1 MSKPKAVAPRIE
13 KDIHELRAIVLTMAG
28 FVEESVDTSMKALVL
43 RDKSLLLQIFR
54 IEVEVNQLHKKI
66 DGVCFRI
73 LACQSPVGSYLRLI
87 FAIIK
92 INVDLERMGDLVRN
106 NSYAI
111 EEYLQASPNLIVQQ
125 IREMATT
132 VMHMI
137 RDGFD
142 AFMESDIERALRVLS
157 LDDSVDKFR
166 NRLSEE
172 LRENLQ
178 HPVSDFKSTM
188 ALLSVIRNMERLA
201 DHATNIA
208 EEVIFFLTGS
218 DVRHDPEYRLKQ
230 DRSKQ
235 GGMR

>member
-1 MSKPKAVAPRIE
+1 MSKSKAVAPRIE
-13 KDIHELRAIVLTMAG
+13 RDIHELRALVLTMAG
-28 FVEESVDTSMKALVL
+28 YVEESVDTSMKALVL
-43 RDKSLLLQIFR
+43 RDKSLLAQIHQ
-54 IEVEVNQLHKKI
+54 IEFEVNRLHKKI

-111 EEYLQASPNLIVQQ
+111 EDYLNSSPNLVVQQ

-132 VMHMI
+132 VMQML

-142 AFMESDIERALRVLS
+142 AFMESNIERALRVLS

-166 NRLSEE
+166 NRLREE
-172 LRENLQ
+172 LSETLR
-178 HPVSDFKSTM
+178 HPINDFNSTM

-218 DVRHDPEYRLKQ
+218 DVRHNKDFRT
-230 DRSKQ
+230 KQ
-235 GGMR
+235 GGTL

>member
-1 MSKPKAVAPRIE
+1 MSKIRPVAPRTE
-13 KDIHELRAIVLTMAG
+13 KDIHELRALVLTMAG
-28 FVEESVDTSMKALVL
+28 YVEESVDTSMKALVL
-43 RDKSLLLQIFR
+43 RDKSLLLQILK
-54 IEVEVNQLHKKI
+54 IELEVNRLHKKI

-73 LACQSPVGSYLRLI
+73 LACQSPVASYLRLV

-111 EEYLQASPNLIVQQ
+111 EEYLQSSPNLAVQQ
-125 IREMATT
+125 IREMAST
-132 VMHMI
+132 VTRMI

-142 AFMESDIERALRVLS
+142 AFMENDLERAQKVLAV
-157 LDDSVDKFR
+157 DDSVDRFR

-172 LRENLQ
+172 LREHLQ
-178 HPVSDFKSTM
+178 QPVGDFQSTM
-188 ALLSVIRNMERLA
+188 ALLSVVRNLERLA

-218 DVRHDPEYRLKQ
+218 DVRHSRSVVGDDRLKTEEEV
-230 DRSKQ
+230 
-235 GGMR
+235 

>member
-1 MSKPKAVAPRIE
+1 MSKNQARAPRME
-13 KDIHELRAIVLTMAG
+13 KDIHELRALVLTMAG
-28 FVEESVDTSMKALVL
+28 YVEESVDTSMKALVL
-43 RDKSLLLQIFR
+43 RDKSLLEQILR
-54 IEVEVNQLHKKI
+54 IEIEVNSLHKKI

-73 LACQSPVGSYLRLI
+73 LACQSPVASYLRLV

-106 NSYAI
+106 NSFAI
-111 EEYLQASPNLIVQQ
+111 EDYLQSSPNLIVQQ

-132 VMHMI
+132 VTHMI
-137 RDGFD
+137 RNGFD
-142 AFMESDIERALRVLS
+142 AFMESDISSASRVLS
-157 LDDSVDKFR
+157 LDDSVDQFR

-178 HPVSDFKSTM
+178 NPVGDFQSTM
-188 ALLSVIRNMERLA
+188 ALLSVIRNLERLA

-218 DVRHDPEYRLKQ
+218 DIRHRNDLEF
-230 DRSKQ
+230 KQ
-235 GGMR
+235 GGKL

>member
-1 MSKPKAVAPRIE
+1 MSKTKAVAPRIE
-13 KDIHELRAIVLTMAG
+13 KDIHELRALVLTMAG
-28 FVEESVDTSMKALVL
+28 YVEESVDMSMKALVL
-43 RDKSLLLQIFR
+43 RDKKLLQQIHQLE
-54 IEVEVNQLHKKI
+54 IEVNLLHKKI

-111 EEYLQASPNLIVQQ
+111 EEYLESSPNLIVQQ

-132 VMHMI
+132 VTHMI

-142 AFMESDIERALRVLS
+142 AFMESDIERAQRVLS

-166 NRLSEE
+166 NRLREE
-172 LRENLQ
+172 LSESLQ
-178 HPVSDFKSTM
+178 HPVSDFDSTM
-188 ALLSVIRNMERLA
+188 SLLSVIRNMERLA

-218 DVRHDPEYRLKQ
+218 DIRHNRDYRT
-230 DRSKQ
+230 KQ
-235 GGMR
+235 GGLR